1 VPSAA
6 PVKPQRNTPHGAPQ
20 AQTINE
26 LSHPTSIKPLL
37 VAEQVEPILQVSRQR
52 IYEMA
57 RCGIFP
63 AGVVVRLGRQV
74 RFDEDALREWL
85 RTGGT
90 PAE

>member
-1 VPSAA
+1 MPAVAPLKGRGQTTDEQQLTPS
-6 PVKPQRNTPHGAPQ
+6 
-20 AQTINE
+20 
-26 LSHPTSIKPLL
+26 LKPLL
-37 VAEQVEPILQVSRQR
+37 VAEQVEPILQVSKQR

-85 RTGGT
+85 RAGGS
-90 PAE
+90 PAT

>member
-1 VPSAA
+1 MTAVA
-6 PVKPQRNTPHGAPQ
+6 PLSKKERTPAGSPRGQDVGEQLAP
-20 AQTINE
+20 
-26 LSHPTSIKPLL
+26 HSIKPLL
-37 VAEQVEPILQVSRQR
+37 VAEQVEPILQVSKQR

-85 RTGGT
+85 RTGGSA
-90 PAE
+90 AE

>member
-1 VPSAA
+1 MSAVA
-6 PVKPQRNTPHGAPQ
+6 PLKGKGRTSAGVADQLPPQ
-20 AQTINE
+20 
-26 LSHPTSIKPLL
+26 SIKPLL

-57 RCGIFP
+57 RSGIFP

-85 RTGGT
+85 RAGGSQ
-90 PAE
+90 AG